1 MYSPRWLFFYPGI
14 ILTVVGLLL
23 SSWLIGGERHIGHL
37 SIDVDTLAYALG
49 MLLIGVQVTVF
60 ALSAK
65 LFGTRE
71 GFLPP
76 NPRFEKAL
84 RTITLEAGLILG
96 VLLLLAGVGTGIYAV
111 MQWHAAGFGAVAA
124 THMLRLTLPSAC
136 ALMLGVEAI
145 FASFFLGLLQIHR
158 R

>member
-1 MYSPRWLFFYPGI
+1 
-14 ILTVVGLLL
+14 
-23 SSWLIGGERHIGHL
+23 
-37 SIDVDTLAYALG
+37 
-49 MLLIGVQVTVF
+49 VF